1 MSTLKEIFPA
11 ANSTKCPLYICSS
24 KGIEFPERSLPQQR
38 LKMWWSVEINTVYL
52 SDSHLCVWK
61 ALGCVRNNKP
71 RDNLSLS
78 AYLKSAKLLPVNLD
92 LSNRRL
98 NPFKILSFW
107 TKFQMLS
114 TVKSTHSTPLLW
126 FCFTMGLLF
135 SPPVPKML
143 SIKCSGFPSL
153 VADHFVVSCQL
164 LWSLATAQTLLGP
177 GHEFSWSRKEKNSSI
192 SNKNLS

>member
-1 MSTLKEIFPA
+1 MICGNEYSMSLWFP
-11 ANSTKCPLYICSS
+11 S
-24 KGIEFPERSLPQQR
+24 
-38 LKMWWSVEINTVYL
+38 
-52 SDSHLCVWK
+52 LCVKSSWLCK
-61 ALGCVRNNKP
+61 KQQAKGQSFIER
-71 RDNLSLS
+71 LS
-78 AYLKSAKLLPVNLD
+78 KSAKLSPVNLD

-98 NPFKILSFW
+98 NPFKILLFW

-135 SPPVPKML
+135 SPPVHKML

-164 LWSLATAQTLLGP
+164 LWSLATAQTVLGP